1 MRFGLLA
8 ATFVCFAGCADD
20 KLQEVSGTVTY
31 DGAPL
36 PAGVI
41 WFDPDPNHPANPPQG
56 YAYIKDGKFD
66 TLNKGRGVR
75 PGAYLVRVEGFD
87 GKPGNELPMGKPLFT
102 DFGEKREFPSSAR
115 VEIEVAIPKT
125 EKPAKTAKTEKTA
138 KGK

>member
-1 MRFGLLA
+1 MRLLFFA
-8 ATFVCFAGCADD
+8 AALLCLAGCADD
-20 KLQEVSGTVTY
+20 RLQEVSGTITH

-41 WFDPDPNHPANPPQG
+41 WFDPDPNHPAKPPQG
-56 YAYIKDGKFD
+56 FAYIKDGKFD

-87 GKPGNELPMGKPLFT
+87 GKPGNELPLGKPLFT
-102 DFGEKREFPSSAR
+102 DFQEKRDFAAGGTIEL
-115 VEIEVAIPKT
+115 EIAIPKT
-125 EKPAKTAKTEKTA
+125 T